1 MHPHYRNHSQLN
13 IPDRFSI
20 PFDVDYR
27 IATTMAPVGGG
38 GMVNANDD
46 AVLVQRGRTP
56 REPCVVTV
64 NCTDKTGLGCD
75 ICWTILDFGL
85 LIVKGDVSTDGKWCY
100 VVLWV
105 VPHDCSSRV
114 QWTNLKERLVS
125 LCPPCP
131 MPFFYDSP
139 TKRPSHLFLLK
150 FCCLDRRGLLHD
162 VTQVLVVLELKIES
176 VKVTTTPDGR
186 VLDLFF
192 IRDNVLGVSPG
203 FQSRLNL
210 FLSQNNVATELL
222 HTKERQLET
231 RQRLQSV
238 LGESCTSCE
247 LQLADSHC
255 ESHHGVSS
263 VSPTAAEELFRSH
276 YSETEHHMQALSP
289 DMTRLKKASVNIDN
303 TMSPSHTLLQIH
315 CVDHKGLLY
324 DIMRTLKDQDIQV
337 IVHVTCLCHF
347 PLVWTPESITFSSGS
362 HGRKIVDPEKE
373 STLSS
378 HLKMEMLHPLRVMI
392 TSRGPDTELL
402 VANPVELC
410 GHGRPRVFYDI
421 TRALKALSICI
432 FSAEIGRHTESDRE
446 WEVYRFLL
454 DENCEYQLLS
464 VASRNQ
470 IVDKVRRTLMG
481 W

>member
-1 MHPHYRNHSQLN
+1 
-13 IPDRFSI
+13 
-20 PFDVDYR
+20 
-27 IATTMAPVGGG
+27 
-38 GMVNANDD
+38 MVNANDD
-46 AVLVQRGRTP
+46 AVLVQRGRSP
-56 REPCVVTV
+56 GEPCVVTV

-75 ICWTILDFGL
+75 ICRTILDFGL

-105 VPHDCSSRV
+105 VPYDRSIRV

-131 MPFFYDSP
+131 MPFFYDP
-139 TKRPSHLFLLK
+139 PMKKPSHLYLLK

-192 IRDNVLGVSPG
+192 IRDNV
-203 FQSRLNL
+203 
-210 FLSQNNVATELL
+210 ELL

-238 LGESCTSCE
+238 LGESCISCE

-255 ESHHGVSS
+255 ESRHGVSS
-263 VSPTAAEELFRSH
+263 ISPTAAEELFRSH
-276 YSETEHHMQALSP
+276 YSETEHHMQALSA

-303 TMSPSHTLLQIH
+303 AMSPSHTLLQIH

-324 DIMRTLKDQDIQV
+324 DIMRTLKDHDIQ
-337 IVHVTCLCHF
+337 IVFGRFSLVTKGYRDIDLFIQHKD
-347 PLVWTPESITFSSGS
+347 
-362 HGRKIVDPEKE
+362 GRKIVDPEKE

-392 TSRGPDTELL
+392 TTRGPDTELL

-410 GHGRPRVFYDI
+410 RHGRPRVFYDV

-432 FSAEIGRHTESDRE
+432 FLAEIGRHTAADRE

-464 VASRNQ
+464 VAARSQ